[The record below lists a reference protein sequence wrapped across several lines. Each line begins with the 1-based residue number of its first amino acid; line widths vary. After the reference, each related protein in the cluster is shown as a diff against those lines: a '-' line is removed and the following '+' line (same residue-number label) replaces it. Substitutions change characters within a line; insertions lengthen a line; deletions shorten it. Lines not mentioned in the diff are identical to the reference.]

1 MNEISI
7 DDEIKEI
14 IDETSKWT
22 KLFESFC
29 FKSKFIIE
37 KQQNLLKKLHYE
49 NNILK
54 NEASQLK
61 STNSRLVTKL
71 RSRLQPHT
79 SPVGVAV
86 KGTHLVEKEA
96 YSEILSPPM
105 VNPPTPGA
113 PINSPIFPNLV
124 QHNLGSSEH
133 HSGLPE
139 SDIEGISALDNQPD
153 QQVTNNSPMKPKS
166 KTFLESSGSGTTS
179 GGGGG
184 STGLSIRSSGEN
196 SKTEKPKTPRKTPKK
211 SIKSSPNLKTRLT
224 PKKPKRSLNLPPSS
238 PDVKKMKQLKM
249 DMFSP
254 AKTSTVD
261 KSPHRPGRP
270 GPSDIVRSSPKNS
283 PRSKSPA
290 QSPFKLPKSPRSR
303 FFVRIE
309 TGEKSKNQP
318 TDEPPVHKSEP
329 S

>member
-1 MNEISI
+1 
-7 DDEIKEI
+7 
-14 IDETSKWT
+14 
-22 KLFESFC
+22 
-29 FKSKFIIE
+29 
-37 KQQNLLKKLHYE
+37 
-49 NNILK
+49 
-54 NEASQLK
+54 
-61 STNSRLVTKL
+61 
-71 RSRLQPHT
+71 
-79 SPVGVAV
+79 
-86 KGTHLVEKEA
+86 
-96 YSEILSPPM
+96 
-105 VNPPTPGA
+105 
-113 PINSPIFPNLV
+113 
-124 QHNLGSSEH
+124 
-133 HSGLPE
+133 
-139 SDIEGISALDNQPD
+139 
-153 QQVTNNSPMKPKS
+153 MKPKS

-211 SIKSSPNLKTRLT
+211 SIKSSPNLKTRRLRGWKYFGDTLGDIFRIVLLTVYLGLT

-303 FFVRIE
+303 KMAQNYMF
-309 TGEKSKNQP
+309 
-318 TDEPPVHKSEP
+318 
-329 S
+329 